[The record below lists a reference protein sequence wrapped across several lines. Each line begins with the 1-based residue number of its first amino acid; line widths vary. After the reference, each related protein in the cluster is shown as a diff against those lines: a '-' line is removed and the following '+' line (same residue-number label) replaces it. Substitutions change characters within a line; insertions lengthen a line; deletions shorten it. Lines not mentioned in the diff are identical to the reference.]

1 MKRNI
6 DYKGLKKFLETLT
19 YRGIKNG
26 DLVKAHARNDID
38 FFYKTDKDKSE
49 ITLDHVIEY
58 GMPFLVDAI
67 GNDLSVCV
75 LTKRK
80 YKLPTGRVVQA
91 KFDRTIIDDCRTVF
105 GSPVNNYYVIPDRF
119 ILITPSK

>member
-1 MKRNI
+1 MRLRI
-6 DYKGLKKFLETLT
+6 DYNGLKEFLETLT
-19 YRGIKNG
+19 YRGIKDG
-26 DLVKAHARNDID
+26 ALVKAHARNDID
-38 FFYKTDKDKSE
+38 MFYKTNEEKSK
-49 ITLDHVIEY
+49 ITLNQVIEY

-80 YKLPTGRVVQA
+80 YKLPTGRVIRA
-91 KFDRTIIDDCRTVF
+91 KFDRTIIDDCRTVL

-119 ILITPSK
+119 ITTL

>member
-1 MKRNI
+1 MEI

-19 YRGIKNG
+19 YRGIKDG

-49 ITLDHVIEY
+49 ITLDQVIEY
-58 GMPFLVDAI
+58 GEPFLVDAI
-67 GNDLSVCV
+67 GNDLSVCI

-80 YKLPTGRVVQA
+80 YKLPTGRVVRM
-91 KFDRTIIDDCRTVF
+91 KLDRTIIDDCRSVF
-105 GSPVNNYYVIPDRF
+105 GSPVNNYYVIPCRF
-119 ILITPSK
+119 LTKQDNR